1 MTTLFIS
8 HGAPTLVMEPGETGK
23 LLSTLGAT
31 LPRPQAILVVSAHWD
46 TPIAK
51 VSNAIKPET
60 IHDFGGLPQAMF
72 HMRYPADGSPMLAE
86 KTARLLEN
94 AGIAIQ
100 QERHGLDHGAWV
112 PLTLMFPDADIPVA
126 QLSIQSRPARNLNM
140 QDLAEQRLNTPSA
153 HYALGQAISAL
164 QNDNIMIICSGAIT
178 HNLNDFFSMKV
189 DVEALD
195 YVAQFADWMGERI
208 AANDIDSL
216 INYRTHSQFGQRA
229 HPSEDHILPL
239 FVALGAANAAAN
251 DKPIRH
257 QPETTYGILAMD
269 AYVWN

>member
-1 MTTLFIS
+1 MTKLFIS

-31 LPRPQAILVVSAHWD
+31 LPRPKAILMVSAHWD

-51 VSNAIKPET
+51 VSNATKPET
-60 IHDFGGLPQAMF
+60 IYDFGGLPQAMF
-72 HMRYPADGSPMLAE
+72 DMQYPADGSPMLADD
-86 KTARLLEN
+86 TAHLLEN

-100 QERHGLDHGAWV
+100 QESHGLDHGAWV
-112 PLTLMFPDADIPVA
+112 PLKLMFPDADIPVA
-126 QLSIQSRPARNLNM
+126 QLSIQSRPSKSLNI
-140 QDLAEQRLNTPSA
+140 QDLAEQRLNAPRA
-153 HYALGQAISAL
+153 HYALGQAIGTL

-189 DVEALD
+189 DVKALD
-195 YVAQFADWMGERI
+195 YVALFADWVGEKI
-208 AANDIDSL
+208 ALNDINSL
-216 INYRTHSQFGQRA
+216 INYRTQSQFGQQA

-239 FVALGAANAAAN
+239 FVALGAANAAAKA
-251 DKPIRH
+251 KPTRY